1 MCGIVGVGG
10 GGEGIF
16 SGVSVGEAAS
26 SLSEGS
32 SGSSSQ
38 DSTTGTFFFFPLMR
52 GFRVGCWGG
61 EGCIRPSA
69 SAR

>member
-1 MCGIVGVGG
+1 MGDGG
-10 GGEGIF
+10 KGIF

-38 DSTTGTFFFFPLMR
+38 DSTIGDFFFSLVE
-52 GFRVGCWGG
+52 GFRVVCWGR
-61 EGCIRPSA
+61 EGCVKPSA
-69 SAR
+69 SARYEY

>member
-1 MCGIVGVGG
+1 MGG
-10 GGEGIF
+10 GGGGIF

-38 DSTTGTFFFFPLMR
+38 DSTIGDFFFSLVE
-52 GFRVGCWGG
+52 GFRAVCWGRKG
-61 EGCIRPSA
+61 FVRPSA
-69 SAR
+69 SARYEC